1 MRELIQA
8 IKKKK
13 ELSQISE
20 SFVRK
25 ELQHYLSQ
33 NPKLKSP
40 EQLNPR
46 SANYKQ
52 IVKGVRARLRRV
64 YGLFR
69 EELDPKKRSAEEI
82 LQMHSSTKERLSF
95 YPELY
100 RKLFEITNKPKS
112 IIDLGCGVN
121 PFSISFMKLK
131 QLDYYAYD
139 LSKDEIKRLNKFFKQ
154 IHQKNPFFNGTGK
167 VLDISNLTGIP
178 PADLCFLFKMT
189 DILDQGKGHKVT
201 EEIIRKV
208 PAKFVVVSFPTKT
221 MSGKRMNYPR
231 RKWIELMCQ
240 RLNYEVKIIEFSNE
254 LFYVI
259 KK

>member
-1 MRELIQA
+1 MIELIRA

-25 ELQHYLSQ
+25 ELQQYLSQ
-33 NPKLKSP
+33 NPKLKYS

-46 SANYKQ
+46 SASYKK
-52 IVKGVRARLRRV
+52 IVKEVRARLRRV

-69 EELDPKKRSAEEI
+69 EELNTKSNSAEEI
-82 LQMHSSTKERLSF
+82 LQLHTSTRERLSF
-95 YPELY
+95 YSELY
-100 RKLFEITNKPKS
+100 QKLFQIANKPLA

-121 PFSISFMKLK
+121 PFSIPLMKLK

-139 LSKDEIKRLNKFFKQ
+139 LSKDEIKRLNLFFKQ
-154 IHQKNPFFNGTGK
+154 IHQKNPFFNGKAK
-167 VLDISNLTGIP
+167 VLDIFNLKSIR
-178 PADLCFLFKMT
+178 PADICFLFKMT
-189 DILDQGKGHKVT
+189 DILDWGKGHKVT
-201 EEIIRKV
+201 EEIIKKI
-208 PAKFVVVSFPTKT
+208 PARFVVVSFPTKT
-221 MSGKRMNYPR
+221 MSGKRMNFPR

-240 RLNYEVKIIEFSNE
+240 RLKYEFQIIKFSNE

-259 KK
+259 RK

>member
-1 MRELIQA
+1 M
-8 IKKKK
+8 
-13 ELSQISE
+13 
-20 SFVRK
+20 
-25 ELQHYLSQ
+25 
-33 NPKLKSP
+33 
-40 EQLNPR
+40 
-46 SANYKQ
+46 
-52 IVKGVRARLRRV
+52 
-64 YGLFR
+64 
-69 EELDPKKRSAEEI
+69 
-82 LQMHSSTKERLSF
+82 
-95 YPELY
+95 
-100 RKLFEITNKPKS
+100 
-112 IIDLGCGVN
+112 
-121 PFSISFMKLK
+121 
-131 QLDYYAYD
+131 
-139 LSKDEIKRLNKFFKQ
+139 
-154 IHQKNPFFNGTGK
+154 
-167 VLDISNLTGIP
+167 DISNLTGIP